1 MGIGIR
7 SYLNDVVKQAIAF
20 EKDLEILNSNTSKE
34 RLEKLSEEDL
44 QQYLPK
50 TFMRE
55 VTKVADVNL
64 IEMAETLFG
73 VENLNFVDEN
83 GWTAL
88 MIAAEKGCTEIVKL
102 LLEKE
107 EIYQTKN
114 LMIAVAK
121 YFWGK
126 IKT

>member
-83 GWTAL
+83 G
-88 MIAAEKGCTEIVKL
+88 
-102 LLEKE
+102 
-107 EIYQTKN
+107 
-114 LMIAVAK
+114 
-121 YFWGK
+121 
-126 IKT
+126 